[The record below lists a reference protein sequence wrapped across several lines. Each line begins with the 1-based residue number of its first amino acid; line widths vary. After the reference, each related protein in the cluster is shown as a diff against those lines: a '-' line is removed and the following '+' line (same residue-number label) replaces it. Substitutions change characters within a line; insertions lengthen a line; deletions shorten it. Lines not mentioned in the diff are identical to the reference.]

1 LSPCWSQRESA
12 HRQSTRDRQVPIS
25 GDSTPISVILCG
37 LLCWQGLRGSQ
48 KVSDGQGGSCSY
60 GVLPKSCDAERQSL
74 AEGDICVLSPEPP
87 PSHVTQSG
95 NRWQKAIYVYCPRK
109 PSPTVPGNLAKKESY
124 RNPVPDVFMR

>member
-74 AEGDICVLSPEPP
+74 AEGDICVLSPETPETP
-87 PSHVTQSG
+87 M
-95 NRWQKAIYVYCPRK
+95 
-109 PSPTVPGNLAKKESY
+109 SPETPMCTVPGNRKPETGNRKPETGNGNVLSPET
-124 RNPVPDVFMR
+124 